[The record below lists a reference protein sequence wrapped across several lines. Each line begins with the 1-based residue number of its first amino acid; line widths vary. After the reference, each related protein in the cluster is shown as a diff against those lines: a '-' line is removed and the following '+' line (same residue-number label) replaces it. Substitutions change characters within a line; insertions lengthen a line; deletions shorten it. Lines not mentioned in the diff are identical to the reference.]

1 MVQKIIKISLL
12 QLLIM
17 ILYLAITDYLFVV
30 SKYPNP
36 IGIGIYQWILFILHI
51 IFTLVLTI
59 YLAKRNSEKKHLKKR
74 AELNVAIVSIFFL
87 IYIASSNPVWNW
99 LWHLRGQ

>member
-17 ILYLAITDYLFVV
+17 IIYLAITDYLFVV

-36 IGIGIYQWILFILHI
+36 IGIGIWQWILFTIHVIL
-51 IFTLVLTI
+51 TLILTI
-59 YLAKRNSEKKHLKKR
+59 YLARKNSEKKHLKKR
-74 AELNVAIVSIFFL
+74 AAVNVAVVSIFFL
-87 IYIASSNPVWNW
+87 IYIALSNPIWDW
-99 LWHLRGQ
+99 LWRLRGH